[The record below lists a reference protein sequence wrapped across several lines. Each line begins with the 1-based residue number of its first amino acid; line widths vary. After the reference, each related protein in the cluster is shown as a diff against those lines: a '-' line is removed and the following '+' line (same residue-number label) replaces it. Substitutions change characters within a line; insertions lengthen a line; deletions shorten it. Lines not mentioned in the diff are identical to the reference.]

1 MPQFERVSI
10 GLKNFPPPPPK
21 KKRRKKK
28 RNTAEELEMRWKIF
42 QEIKK

>member
-10 GLKNFPPPPPK
+10 GFKNFPPPPK
-21 KKRRKKK
+21 KKEKKK
-28 RNTAEELEMRWKIF
+28 RNTAEKLEMRWKIF

>member
-10 GLKNFPPPPPK
+10 GLKNSPPPK
-21 KKRRKKK
+21 KE

>member
-10 GLKNFPPPPPK
+10 GFKNFPPPQK
-21 KKRRKKK
+21 KKKKK